1 MSAGSI
7 ACRWARALF
16 DIVEQEGSREATL
29 AQLAQI
35 AGAWQESEELREVM
49 ENPMVPAKVRS
60 AIFMEIVHRAGASR
74 TLRNFFGL
82 LLRKGRLPE
91 LPAIYRELLAR
102 SDRQAG
108 RVRAEVISAAP
119 LPTLAADRLKAAL
132 ETVTDARVL
141 LTQKE
146 DPALVAGVVTRVG
159 GLMIDGSLR
168 TQLERLREGMRSGG

>member
-16 DIVEQEGSREATL
+16 EIVEQEGSREAVL
-29 AQLAQI
+29 DQLAQI
-35 AGAWQESEELREVM
+35 AGAWQASEELRQIM
-49 ENPMVPAKVRS
+49 ENPMVPAKVRT
-60 AIFMEIVHRAGASR
+60 AIFMEIVDRAGASR

-82 LLRKGRLPE
+82 LLRKGRLTE
-91 LPAIYRELLAR
+91 LPAIYREVLVQ
-102 SDRQAG
+102 SDRQAR
-108 RVRAEVISAAP
+108 RVRAEVISASP
-119 LPTLAADRLKAAL
+119 LSPLVASRLKAAL
-132 ETVTDARVL
+132 ETATDARVL

-168 TQLERLREGMRSGG
+168 TQLERLREGMRSDG